1 MVFEAGDLAVEG
13 GEAID
18 GGGVFESPER
28 SLVSGGAELFGLSV
42 ERVDLVAESLFD
54 GSDELVPAL
63 PGGFAVG
70 SEILDQVGV
79 FALLPSAEGGRV
91 GGAPGLLGPGF
102 DVSERS
108 GCPAGVGVS
117 VAAGPSV

>member
-1 MVFEAGDLAVEG
+1 MFEAGDLVVEG
-13 GEAID
+13 GEAVD

-42 ERVDLVAESLFD
+42 ERVDLA
-54 GSDELVPAL
+54 GELVFDRPDDVVPAV
-63 PGGFAVG
+63 PGGFELG
-70 SEILDQVGV
+70 SEVIGQAGV
-79 FALLPSAEGGRV
+79 LALLPSAAGGRA

-102 DVSERS
+102 DVAESS